1 MTASAVGPAAKAP
14 ARGAPGHLRLCL
26 ALLLLALLHRPE
38 AVAGSEW
45 TEREFASFRLLP
57 GTTAVEASRNLLI
70 GLEVE
75 LAPGWQFYSEAPG
88 EYGVAPHF
96 DWSASR
102 NLVEATLH
110 WPAPTAYVY
119 SSDPPISTL
128 GYKGSLLLP
137 VALVAERAG
146 EAFELR
152 LALEYAVCEE
162 FCIVDTV
169 ELRLALPPGRAEAT
183 RHHARLEQ
191 ALGQALAA
199 TKPD

>member
-1 MTASAVGPAAKAP
+1 MTASADSAAPKTQACC
-14 ARGAPGHLRLCL
+14 RHGRLLLPL
-26 ALLLLALLHRPE
+26 ALLLLAVFHRP
-38 AVAGSEW
+38 VAAAGFEW

-57 GTTAVEASRNLLI
+57 GTTAVEASRDLLV

-75 LAPGWQFYSEAPG
+75 LAPGWQFYSETPG
-88 EYGVAPHF
+88 EYGVAPIF

-102 NLVEATLH
+102 NLAEASLH
-110 WPAPTAYVY
+110 WPAPTAYAY
-119 SSDPPISTL
+119 SGDPPIRTL

-137 VALVAERAG
+137 VALVAERTG

-169 ELRLALPPGRAEAT
+169 ELHLDLPPGRAEAT
-183 RHHARLEQ
+183 PHAERLR
-191 ALGQALAA
+191 QALAA
-199 TKPD
+199 AKAD

>member
-1 MTASAVGPAAKAP
+1 MRAP
-14 ARGAPGHLRLCL
+14 ADSAASKTQASYRRGRLLLPL

-38 AVAGSEW
+38 AAAGAEW

-57 GTTAVEASRNLLI
+57 GTTAVEATRDLLV
-70 GLEVE
+70 GLEVA
-75 LAPGWQFYSEAPG
+75 LAPGWQFYSETPG
-88 EYGVAPHF
+88 EYGVAPTF

-102 NLVEATLH
+102 NLAEASLH
-110 WPAPTAYVY
+110 WPAPTAYAY
-119 SSDPPISTL
+119 SGDPPIRTL

-137 VALVAERAG
+137 VALVADRAD

-169 ELRLALPPGRAEAT
+169 ELHLDLPPGRAEAT
-183 RHHARLEQ
+183 PHSARLR
-191 ALGQALAA
+191 QALAA
-199 TKPD
+199 AKAN

>member
-1 MTASAVGPAAKAP
+1 MMASAVGLTAKVQ
-14 ARGAPGHLRLCL
+14 ARGRPGRHLFRL

-38 AVAGSEW
+38 AAAGSEW
-45 TEREFASFRLLP
+45 TEREFASFRLLQ
-57 GTTAVEASRNLLI
+57 GTTAVEASRDLLV

-75 LAPGWQFYSEAPG
+75 LAPGWQFYSENPG
-88 EYGVAPHF
+88 EFGVAPQF

-102 NLVEATLH
+102 NLAEASLH
-110 WPAPTAYVY
+110 WPAPTAYLY

-146 EAFELR
+146 EALELR

-169 ELRLALPPGRAEAT
+169 ELHLALPPGRAVAT
-183 RHHARLEQ
+183 RHHARLR
-191 ALGQALAA
+191 QALAA
-199 TKPD
+199 ARAD